1 MPTVLEI
8 KQSILNL
15 SETEYAEIIE
25 WLYEQ
30 EEAEWD
36 RQIEADAAAGKLD
49 SLKAQA
55 RDAKQNGALV
65 DL

>member
-1 MPTVLEI
+1 MSTVLEI
-8 KQSILNL
+8 KQAIMNL

-30 EEAEWD
+30 EEAAWD

-49 SLKAQA
+49 FLKAQA
-55 RDAKQNGALV
+55 LAAKQNGTLS

>member
-1 MPTVLEI
+1 MPTVSEI

-15 SETEYAEIIE
+15 SEAEYAEIIE
-25 WLYEQ
+25 WLNER

-36 RQIEADAAAGKLD
+36 RQIESDAAEGKLD
-49 SLKAQA
+49 ILREQTLA
-55 RDAKQNGALV
+55 AKQNSTLI

>member
-1 MPTVLEI
+1 MPTVSEI

-15 SETEYAEIIE
+15 SEAEYAEIIE

-30 EEAEWD
+30 EEEKWD

-49 SLKAQA
+49 FLKAQA
-55 RDAKQNGALV
+55 LAAKQNGTLS

>member
-1 MPTVLEI
+1 MSTVPEI
-8 KQSILNL
+8 KRSILNL
-15 SETEYAEIIE
+15 SDAEYAEIVE
-25 WLYEQ
+25 WLYER

-49 SLKAQA
+49 FLKAQA
-55 RDAKQNGALV
+55 LAAKQNGALA

>member
-1 MPTVLEI
+1 MPTVPEI

-15 SETEYAEIIE
+15 SEAEYGEIIE
-25 WLYEQ
+25 WLYER

-36 RQIEADAAAGKLD
+36 RQIESDAADGKLD
-49 SLKAQA
+49 ILREQA
-55 RDAKQNGALV
+55 LAAKQNSTLI